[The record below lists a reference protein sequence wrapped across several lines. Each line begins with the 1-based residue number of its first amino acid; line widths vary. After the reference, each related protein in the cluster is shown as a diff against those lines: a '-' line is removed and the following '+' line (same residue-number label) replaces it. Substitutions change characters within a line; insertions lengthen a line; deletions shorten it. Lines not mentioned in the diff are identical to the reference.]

1 MGFLLGAL
9 GLGLGAAGSAANFI
23 SQAKEARK
31 RRRAL
36 DERERENEAWYKR
49 KYNEVGTESASAQR
63 ALTAMRDAQRERMN
77 RASGAAA
84 VSGASS
90 ESVAAEK
97 AAANKTIGDTV
108 SAIAARDDARK
119 ERVDDEYRRERRA
132 IDNARDNISLQKQQN
147 TAAATSQA
155 LNTAGNIIALGG
167 EIGGSGVS
175 GGKNNGQQQSP
186 TATTSTKA
194 GSTSLFD
201 PDYDMKR
208 RGGEFNGFWNR
219 DYYDIT

>member
-63 ALTAMRDAQRERMN
+63 ALTAMRDAQQQRMN

-97 AAANKTIGDTV
+97 AAANKAIGDTV
-108 SAIAARDDARK
+108 SAIAARDDSRK

-155 LNTAGNIIALGG
+155 LNTAGNIVALGG
-167 EIGGSGVS
+167 EMGGSG
-175 GGKNNGQQQSP
+175 GKKPVQRQAP

-201 PDYDMKR
+201 PVYDAR
-208 RGGEFNGFWNR
+208 RSGGEFNGFWNR